1 MDDEMKGILFEAM
14 DDLYAAC
21 PGGGVAHI
29 VTDDSNTSDGNVLWC
44 IQNWASERMRS
55 HDMPAAQIAAG
66 VRVLGLLLLWTDDER
81 AELIQRW
88 WSRRS
93 AR

>member
-1 MDDEMKGILFEAM
+1 MDEEMNGILFEAL
-14 DDLYAAC
+14 DDLYAVC

-29 VTDDSNTSDGNVLWC
+29 VTDDFNTSDAHVLWC
-44 IQNWASERMRS
+44 IQNWASAQMMS
-55 HDMPAAQIAAG
+55 HTMPANQIAVG
-66 VRVLGLLLLWTDDER
+66 VRVLGLLLLWTEGER
-81 AELIQRW
+81 EKLIQRW